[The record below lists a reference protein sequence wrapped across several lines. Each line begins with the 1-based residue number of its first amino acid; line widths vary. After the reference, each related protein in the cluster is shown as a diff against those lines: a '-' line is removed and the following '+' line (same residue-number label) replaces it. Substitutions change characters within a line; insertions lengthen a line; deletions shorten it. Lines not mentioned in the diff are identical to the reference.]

1 MQEGILCCRSPVC
14 ADFRALVPTASTR
27 SPIPNGATH
36 AATTS
41 SHGLTRN
48 SRDFDALAASLADR
62 YRIVCM
68 DVVGRGSSDWLRHKG
83 DYGFPLYLSD
93 AAALLA
99 RITAPL
105 PSTRLRRALYGAPRG
120 RPRVDW
126 IGTSMGGLIGLF
138 LAAKPR
144 SPIRRL
150 VLNDVGPMVPW
161 SALTHLKGIYTGHG
175 KRFADLDEI
184 EKHLRIA
191 CAAFGPL
198 PHDQWRHVA
207 EHSALRKKDGSYV
220 LAYDPGI
227 MSNLHAGSTAGIQ
240 LRGRRLP
247 EQQDTFKSVLTLRP
261 RKLKVCQ

>member
-1 MQEGILCCRSPVC
+1 MPQKPRLCRFQSLGPHGFHQIGYTEWGDPHNDRIVVC
-14 ADFRALVPTASTR
+14 V
-27 SPIPNGATH
+27 
-36 AATTS
+36 
-41 SHGLTRN
+41 HGFNRN
-48 SRDFDALAASLADR
+48 SRDFDALATTLADR
-62 YRIVCM
+62 FRIVCL

-105 PSTRLRRALYGAPRG
+105 PSTRLRRVLHGSPRAK
-120 RPRVDW
+120 RRVDW
-126 IGTSMGGLIGLF
+126 IGTSLGGLIGLF

-161 SALTHLKGIYTGHG
+161 SALTRLKGIHAGFD

-191 CAAFGPL
+191 CAPFGPL
-198 PHDQWRHVA
+198 PDEQWRQVA
-207 EHSALRKKDGSYV
+207 EHSALRKKDGSYI

>member
-1 MQEGILCCRSPVC
+1 MPQKPRLCRFQSLGPHGFHQIAYTEWGDPHNDRIVVC
-14 ADFRALVPTASTR
+14 V
-27 SPIPNGATH
+27 
-36 AATTS
+36 
-41 SHGLTRN
+41 HGFNRN
-48 SRDFDALAASLADR
+48 SRDFDALATTLADR
-62 YRIVCM
+62 FRIVCL
-68 DVVGRGSSDWLRHKG
+68 DVVGRGSSDWLRHEG

-105 PSTRLRRALYGAPRG
+105 PSTRLRRVLHGSPRAK
-120 RPRVDW
+120 RRVDW

-161 SALTHLKGIYTGHG
+161 SALTRIKGIHAGFD

-198 PHDQWRHVA
+198 PHEQWRHVA

-227 MSNLHAGSTAGIQ
+227 MSNLRTGSTAGIQ
-240 LRGRRLP
+240 FGSDFFSGVDLWPMWDAVRCPTLVLRGSR
-247 EQQDTFKSVLTLRP
+247 V
-261 RKLKVCQ
+261 